1 MSAFAPLRPSG
12 PLGPS
17 GPLRPAGQSDSTG
30 PLLEASGL
38 GFEVSGKSI
47 LDGVDFTVGRGELLG
62 VIGPNG
68 AGKTTLLRLLCGLL
82 PPTHGRVLLSGKPLE
97 SIGHRERARLVS
109 FMSQDIAQDFGFR
122 VLEVV
127 LMGRYPHLGR
137 FERESGEDVEKARRT
152 LSYVGLSGCE
162 DRPFGEL
169 SGGERQL
176 VLFAKVLLQ
185 ETELI
190 ALDEPSSH
198 LDIKHQDTIFS
209 MAEEL
214 ASEGK
219 AVIAS
224 VHNLNVA
231 SHYCR
236 RLLLLADGKT
246 AAAGS
251 PDEVLLADRLERV
264 YGVKTLVSR
273 SAATGSLDVSVVP
286 FRAGKGGVRVHLIGG
301 AGSAVNLT
309 RELYRSGFSL
319 TGGIAH
325 ARDSDETLWKNLG
338 VDCFSVDAFSRI
350 SDRDIEGAATL
361 VREAEVVVLCPFPVG
376 AGNAGNLR
384 LAARAKKLVILE
396 SGRGDSA
403 RSFFSKEGKELFDGL
418 CRSAERMTHEQ
429 LMSMLKERAGTTGN
443 GA

>member
-1 MSAFAPLRPSG
+1 MSDFAPPGPIRP
-12 PLGPS
+12 P

-38 GFEVSGKSI
+38 GFEVSGKRI
-47 LDGVDFTVGRGELLG
+47 LDGVDFTVRRGEMLG

-68 AGKTTLLRLLCGLL
+68 AGKTTLLRLICGLL
-82 PPTHGRVLLSGKPLE
+82 PPTYGRVLLSGKPLE

-127 LMGRYPHLGR
+127 LMGRYPRLGR

-152 LSYVGLSGCE
+152 LSYVGLSGFE
-162 DRPFGEL
+162 DRPFGGL

-176 VLFAKVLLQ
+176 VLFAKVLAQ

-219 AVIAS
+219 AVVAS

-236 RLLLLADGKT
+236 RLLLLDHGKT

-251 PDEVLLADRLERV
+251 PDEVLLADRLTRV

-273 SAATGSLDVSVVP
+273 SAATGSIDVSVVP
-286 FRAGKGGVRVHLIGG
+286 FRVKESGARVHLIGG

-309 RELYRSGFSL
+309 RELYRSGFPL
-319 TGGIAH
+319 TGGISH

-338 VDCFSVDAFSRI
+338 VRCFSVDAFSRI
-350 SDRDIEGAATL
+350 SDRDIEEATPL
-361 VREAEVVVLCPFPVG
+361 IKEAEVVVLCPFPVG
-376 AGNAGNLR
+376 AGNVGNLR
-384 LAARAKKLVILE
+384 LAARAKKLVIIE
-396 SGRGDSA
+396 PGRGDAA
-403 RSFFSKEGKELFDGL
+403 RSFFAPEGKELFDAL
-418 CRSAERMTHEQ
+418 CRFAERMTHEQ
-429 LMSMLKERAGTTGN
+429 LMSTLKAHAGTSGD
-443 GA
+443 GE